1 MKKAALVTG
10 CSSGIGLSTA
20 VRLAKEGFQV
30 VATMRDTNKRDAL
43 LERAKMESVTLEVAA
58 LDVTSEESVQS
69 AIQGVLER
77 YGRIDVLVNNAG
89 AGQFGTMEQVS
100 LEAAK
105 RTMDVNFFGV
115 WRVTAAVLP
124 TMRAAQ
130 SGRIISISSIG
141 GMVGQ
146 PFNDAYCAAKFALEG
161 AMESLAPVLRP
172 HGIWVS
178 LIEPG
183 PVNTEFVQNVG
194 GRALMGATQTDPYF
208 AQMSAYMRNMQAAF
222 ANIGQTGNDI
232 AATIL
237 EAATADAPHFRY
249 QTSALVK
256 TRASGK
262 FADLEGDAQI
272 AAMADSLLGSASSA

>member
-1 MKKAALVTG
+1 MSQVALVTG

-20 VRLAKEGFQV
+20 VRLAEEGFQV
-30 VATMRDTNKRDAL
+30 VATMRDTNKQNAL
-43 LERAKMESVTLEVAA
+43 LERAKAQGVTLEVAA
-58 LDVTSEESVQS
+58 LDVTSDASVQN

-77 YGRIDVLVNNAG
+77 YRQIDVLVNNAG
-89 AGQFGTMEQVS
+89 AGQFGTLEQVS
-100 LEAAK
+100 VEDAK

-130 SGRIISISSIG
+130 SGRVISVSSIG
-141 GMVGQ
+141 GMIGQ

-161 AMESLAPVLRP
+161 VMESLAPVVRP

-194 GRALMGATQTDPYF
+194 GRALMGATQSDPYF
-208 AQMSAYMRNMQAAF
+208 AQMSAYLRNTQAAF
-222 ANIGQTGNDI
+222 ANANIGQTGDDI

-237 EAATADAPHFRY
+237 EVATADAPHFRY
-249 QTSALVK
+249 QTSELMK
-256 TRASGK
+256 TRVAGK

-272 AAMADSLLGSASSA
+272 AAMAASLK